1 MFVNN
6 DLIKKAGAK
15 TPAELIAAGQWTW
28 DTAIATAP
36 AVGARPARRGLV
48 VRDFDY
54 KAWQYLASVWSGWG
68 AGALERRRQDLRLRR
83 PAQMVDAMTLPAQGD
98 LHRQG
103 DARPGRSTSTSSPA
117 TRP

>member
-28 DTAIATAP
+28 DNAIAT
-36 AVGARPARRGLV
+36 GAGRGRKTGKGGLV

-54 KAWQYLASVWSGWG
+54 KAWQPGLDLERLGRR
-68 AGALERRRQDLRLRR
+68 ALERRRQDLRLRPTSR
-83 PAQMVDAMTLPAQGD
+83 W
-98 LHRQG
+98 
-103 DARPGRSTSTSSPA
+103 ST
-117 TRP
+117 R